1 LRTPGAG
8 QQTWP
13 ARKADR
19 ESPPVSK
26 ETSILFHQF
35 NVHAEIAALTDERIR
50 TRLAARGMTEVRCAR
65 RIAMQVRRKQ
75 MRELGL

>member
-1 LRTPGAG
+1 VCTGAD
-8 QQTWP
+8 QQIWP
-13 ARKADR
+13 ARKAAR

-35 NVHAEIAALTDERIR
+35 NVNAEIAALSDGQIR
-50 TRLAARGMTEVRCAR
+50 TRPAARGMTEVRYAK